1 MHLSIKNVQDCLH
14 AARNLQ
20 EQYRLYVLAGDRPDK
35 SMDDLIWV
43 FREYLD
49 CELEINLLEEPVANQ
64 SVFGHYL
71 KLEAKC
77 VINVQPRL
85 ELPMTRFVTVKE
97 LFHVVLDE
105 EACRI
110 IKIEEHLA
118 EVFATFPVPD
128 STPGFNV
135 VSEILAEIAAMEF
148 MFPYARRREELA
160 RADNPDFGAIAE
172 KYGIPQ
178 ALVEQYMGQDYMD
191 QLGAFEPE
199 A

>member
-1 MHLSIKNVQDCLH
+1 MHLSFKSVQDCLR
-14 AARNLQ
+14 AARELQ
-20 EQYRLYVLAGDRPDK
+20 EHYSRYVLDGERPCK
-35 SMDDLIWV
+35 SMDDLIWI
-43 FREYLD
+43 FRSYMD
-49 CELEINLLEEPVANQ
+49 CELEINVLLEPVPNS

-71 KLEAKC
+71 KLQDKC
-77 VINVQPRL
+77 VINVHPGL
-85 ELPMTRFVTVKE
+85 APEMTRFVTVKE

-105 EACRI
+105 EACRT
-110 IKIEEHLA
+110 IKIEQHLA

-148 MFPYARRREELA
+148 MFPYARRREEVA
-160 RADNPDFGAIAE
+160 VDNPDFRAIAE

-178 ALVEQYMGQDYMD
+178 ALVEQYMAQDFMD
-191 QLGAFEPE
+191 QLGAFEGN